1 MSTTIEIEEYIEGDL
16 VDTTDFFFD
25 RIGDS
30 IPIKSDA
37 QSSEFDLQNPPSL
50 PLAVSERSRLLF
62 VAHSS
67 GHYFLLLFQSPKFTP
82 LLIYVTKDVIDA
94 AKEIKENGKGFCIQE
109 LSVVDVPF
117 EKVHILALSTD
128 ESTLAVSLLFS
139 GDVHFFSV
147 HLLLDKDT
155 KPFFSCSIDESSYV
169 KDIRW
174 TKKVENSFV
183 VLSNLGKLY
192 SGVVDGPLQVVM
204 ENVDAGIFNQ
214 LLLFYDNVDMSLYGK
229 LVCWTLADMMLL
241 STLCAGLQSE
251 GAHGKALI
259 MYVKCLSIRISFNKH
274 GKPRCGMYSA
284 LVFRKDIEWS
294 VKGKFVAVAKKNIL
308 SILSSK
314 FKERLSISLSF
325 KSLVGESDA
334 NCSVKVDSIRWVRRD
349 CIVLGCFQLTED
361 DTEENYFVQVIKS
374 KDGKITDFLLICAGK
389 TQGKAGGLVLA
400 SSKPV
405 VLFFCDLFGGLVD
418 DIVPYG
424 TGPYLFLSYL
434 KQCELA
440 FTANRKN
447 TDQHVVLLG
456 WSLSDEKNDVAV
468 VDIDRDKWLPRIE
481 LQDNGNDNLIMGLCI
496 DKVSLYGKVKVQLGV
511 EEPKELSPYCILM
524 CLTLE
529 GKLNM
534 FHVARHK
541 LEFKCSVS
549 GETDLPE
556 VLSTLSDEEED
567 ASTVVPVECELSE
580 HSPGFEE
587 PKLQPVAFSVP
598 SQDVNLKELDTSGG
612 SKISTKNNL
621 KHFDKNEISTSILV
635 DQISHKDT
643 MFGNREMEDTDGQ
656 QIKLPAPQNTSVG
669 QSSFKASL
677 LDTPSFAVRDSMKA
691 ETQDIMKPVECELSE
706 HSPGFE
712 EPKLQPV
719 ASVPSQ
725 DVNLKELDTFGGS
738 EISTKNNLKHLD
750 KNEIS
755 TSILV
760 DQISHKD
767 PIFGNREMEDTDGQQ
782 IKLPAPQNTSV
793 GQSSFKAS
801 LPDTRSFAVRD
812 SMKAETQGIMKF
824 GSGTAAFVAQPRTD
838 TLNQSNQKDIQ
849 KSFELGKESMGK
861 FGSTG
866 LQTGSSQSWSIG
878 KVMVSNDSDVRSPFL
893 PSSLTQRKTS
903 GNSGVTEVFA
913 NVSGGPVGKSFTLND
928 ATGTSTS
935 VSFSGTPAQGDRQR
949 APTEAVKFESL
960 PSIRSTQFSSQLN
973 FASGKSDSQKHHPSK
988 DDYRT
993 PNLSGMR
1000 NSEPNLSKQSGNIKE
1015 MAKELDMLLESIEET
1030 GGFRDAC
1037 TVLQKNKVEALEQ
1050 GLGTLSEKCRIWKSL
1065 MDERFG
1071 EIQNLLD
1078 KTVQVLAR
1086 KIYMEGAVKQA
1097 SDSRYWDLWNRQK
1110 LSPELELKHRHI
1122 LKLNQDLTNQLI
1134 ELERHFNTIE
1144 INKFGENDGVCA
1156 GRRAP
1161 QSKFGSSRQI
1171 QSLHSLHTTMTS
1183 QLAAAEQLS
1192 ECLSK
1197 QMAVLSIESPVKK
1210 QNVKK
1215 ELFETIGIP
1224 YDASFSSPVVT
1235 KVGDLSSIKKLSLSS
1250 DSAAAK
1256 HQSRRHQSSGT
1267 KSNDPE
1273 TARRRRDSLDRSW
1286 TSFEPPKTTVK
1297 RMLLQEPQG
1306 KSSLRVKQHIGP
1318 QMLHGAAIVRPKERT
1333 TPPTSLYPSG
1343 NKGIQDSSVKQAS
1356 ENQSTLFRW
1365 ANDPAGPSQSTGIQD
1380 SSVKQAS
1387 ENQSTLFR
1395 WANDPAGPSQST
1407 GIQDSSVKQA
1417 SENQSTLFR
1426 WANDPAGPS
1435 QSTGFKSFTV
1445 QSNIDSGLSLL
1456 PASQLQSMGGQN
1468 HTRETCSVSADKSS
1482 SGVSYFEKSNPMLI
1496 NETKS
1501 ILQSETNINQKPSF
1515 SSMLPAFTPS
1525 LSKKPSEMPNSSS
1538 KGTSLTNSMIG
1549 SESHGPTTVKTSTIV
1564 SGKISDP
1571 QFSSTAAVPV
1581 TSTLPGRVSHFDV
1594 ASKSQPGEK
1603 ASAFPVLST
1612 SISAPS
1618 SAKINSSPVFPASLS
1633 TLSSTTSSSS
1643 MPFGGLLISSKATLD
1658 AQQRVH
1664 SISTSVA
1671 SALPVVS
1678 SSSSSASSST
1688 TFSSSSIFSNQAPK
1702 TPVSLSTP
1710 SPPVSLTSESPKT
1723 ELQLPTDKLS
1733 SKTEVNASTQA
1744 PLKLETS
1751 VSSAAAIEVPTE
1763 LASGSQPSF
1772 PNMASAVSNVAVNA
1786 QPEHSSTGIAL
1797 FSAPLGPLPTS
1808 ASTTGGKNETLD
1820 ITVTQED
1827 EMEEEAPETSHTTEL
1842 SLGSLGSFGISSTP
1856 NPSASK
1862 ASPFGASFGNVAT
1875 SPASSPFTM
1884 TVPSG
1889 ELFRPASFSFQS
1901 PQSSQP
1907 SQPTTFSPFSG
1918 GFGTGTTAQATTQ
1931 TGFGQPAQIG
1941 QGQQALGSVLGTFG
1955 QSRQIGS
1962 GLPGAGFGSPGGFGA
1977 TSSTGGFS
1985 SAAAGG
1991 GFAGVAS
1998 TSGGFGGL
2006 ASAGGAFAGL
2016 ASGGGFVGTPTG
2028 GGFAAAAPGAGGF
2041 GGVASGGGF
2050 GGMASAGGGFAGAAS
2065 AGGPFAGAGGGFGAF
2080 SGQGSA
2086 FGGTPGA
2093 TGKPPELFT
2102 QMRK

>member
-67 GHYFLLLFQSPKFTP
+67 GFCVAK
-82 LLIYVTKDVIDA
+82 TKDVIDA

-174 TKKVENSFV
+174 TKKVENSFL

-204 ENVDAGIFNQ
+204 ENVDA
-214 LLLFYDNVDMSLYGK
+214 V
-229 LVCWTLADMMLL
+229 
-241 STLCAGLQSE
+241 
-251 GAHGKALI
+251 
-259 MYVKCLSIRISFNKH
+259 
-274 GKPRCGMYSA
+274 
-284 LVFRKDIEWS
+284 EWS

-374 KDGKITDFLLICAGK
+374 KDGKITD
-389 TQGKAGGLVLA
+389 A

-534 FHVARHK
+534 FHVA
-541 LEFKCSVS
+541 SVS

-767 PIFGNREMEDTDGQQ
+767 PIFGNREMEYTDGQQ

>member
-67 GHYFLLLFQSPKFTP
+67 GFCVAK
-82 LLIYVTKDVIDA
+82 TKDVIDA

-204 ENVDAGIFNQ
+204 ENVDA
-214 LLLFYDNVDMSLYGK
+214 V
-229 LVCWTLADMMLL
+229 
-241 STLCAGLQSE
+241 
-251 GAHGKALI
+251 
-259 MYVKCLSIRISFNKH
+259 
-274 GKPRCGMYSA
+274 
-284 LVFRKDIEWS
+284 EWS

-374 KDGKITDFLLICAGK
+374 KDGKITD
-389 TQGKAGGLVLA
+389 A

-534 FHVARHK
+534 FHVA
-541 LEFKCSVS
+541 SVS

>member
-67 GHYFLLLFQSPKFTP
+67 GFCVAK
-82 LLIYVTKDVIDA
+82 TKDVIDA

-204 ENVDAGIFNQ
+204 ENVDA
-214 LLLFYDNVDMSLYGK
+214 V
-229 LVCWTLADMMLL
+229 
-241 STLCAGLQSE
+241 
-251 GAHGKALI
+251 
-259 MYVKCLSIRISFNKH
+259 
-274 GKPRCGMYSA
+274 
-284 LVFRKDIEWS
+284 EWS

-374 KDGKITDFLLICAGK
+374 KDGKITD
-389 TQGKAGGLVLA
+389 A

-534 FHVARHK
+534 FHVA
-541 LEFKCSVS
+541 SVS

-1343 NKGIQDSSVKQAS
+1343 NKAGIQDSSVKQAS

-1365 ANDPAGPSQSTGIQD
+1365 ANDPAGPSQSTAGIQD

-1407 GIQDSSVKQA
+1407 AGIQDSSVKQA